1 MENLK
6 ENENKEKKELDS
18 EEEEEESE
26 SLSSSST
33 NSIQKDDKP
42 SEAEKE
48 EISKKEMIAE
58 KIIQK
63 WLSLQKII
71 KEEITLED
79 VIIHRYKEDFNKLKS
94 FYINYHDT
102 KLKLRNIQEDMKK
115 LLISDKNQK
124 ELVVDREGVGRI
136 LVDTYEPIKNLLF
149 IFRNNYDYVVKLV
162 SLIDEKDDQEKVESL
177 VELFCN
183 QFYDNILIPNPEQKE
198 LLLLIFLLFKK
209 EIINMN
215 CAMLDEFLSDTS
227 FLGKFIS
234 TYVRRHE
241 MNIYLSMLLSPL
253 INSIENVDKDCLDIS
268 LNSIQRYVFRK
279 EKGRFK
285 FHNINVSNKKDLFNY
300 ESRLYNKIPKTN
312 IIFKKNYELEI
323 EKEEEENRVNKD
335 MDEFELYSDKD
346 LANILINANL
356 LKNLGANKNIINNLL
371 ELKKE
376 EYNKNYKEEL
386 NEDKLTELME
396 NTKDENL
403 KEFYMDHLEQIYND
417 PDMFTNKGLINC
429 LKQYYYDELKNLIIG
444 KFKRNFLYIQKKINY
459 FLQSMIDKISTIPY
473 TIRCI
478 CKIIY
483 LLISKKFPN
492 LPKFYLNSF
501 IGKFFFSKYIFP
513 VLSLENKDI
522 MDNRIFSTNTKKC
535 LNVII
540 SVLEHAYRSR
550 LFITNTDTE
559 KTIFNYYLIEIIPI
573 LNVFFEKLIDI
584 ELPKVVENLFNNTE
598 INLKNTIIDEI
609 VKFKTI
615 KETPDNKTK
624 EDTIDTS
631 EENQIETKEIETKEN
646 EGKENED
653 KENEDKEN
661 EDKEIETKGNEDKE
675 NESKD
680 NDNNKGQL
688 NAGNQS
694 NNNEQ
699 NYNKVESNN
708 IEENKSVFDYFKENP
723 DEILHLESI
732 CFSLNDILFILN
744 LIGKNI
750 EIFSGLPKYS
760 FFCKTY
766 KHIKSKDYKIDA
778 EIDKEP
784 KITKFFVLFK
794 DEKISQLE
802 KLVGKKKKD
811 ESSFLTENQNLDL
824 ICKRVKLSIKTV
836 LKGLNL
842 LNNKD
847 FSYLSTAISNDKF
860 FSSLQYTLDDL
871 EDFSDMLN
879 QIPLKWYGQYLTNN
893 KKRINQ
899 KYQDNDYEE
908 LYNEMLEEE
917 NKILEEL
924 KSFSRILITRDGMNL
939 GCGEKILEQVN
950 IGLNHIE
957 QAKKIVKIE
966 KFINSEKIEVCIQTI
981 KENEEK
987 NTINNTINNINNDY
1001 TNILIIDAKEC
1012 PHSKSSLTNLLRLNK
1027 KTHCLYIR
1035 DMIKFFVNGNWFE
1048 DNNIIES
1055 EEIKNQNRN
1064 KLIYRAI
1071 TTYMRFVMAKVK
1083 KPIINKGLFDPGK
1096 EGDFIEIKK
1105 KIEDYILKKIYKFV
1119 YPKKPIGFDDKFY
1132 NTTRCLDWVT
1142 PEQLG
1147 IKKEYVNQL
1156 GFAELCIKKME
1167 EAISVTDKLE
1177 CISNALDTVIC
1188 TVKFSREE
1196 NTNNISNEE
1205 LLTIFMYI
1213 LIKAQPRRINSNIS
1227 YIKCF
1232 AEDEVIKEKKEKL
1245 FNLMDNATIKVL
1257 KINHLYLKISREEFK
1272 NNFEEAKLRNNID
1285 EI

>member
-1 MENLK
+1 MENDDI
-6 ENENKEKKELDS
+6 NKKLDPKELDS
-18 EEEEEESE
+18 EEEEESE
-26 SLSSSST
+26 SISSSNS
-33 NSIQKDDKP
+33 NSIPQEDKP
-42 SEAEKE
+42 LEAEKE
-48 EISKKEMIAE
+48 EISEKEIIAE

-79 VIIHRYKEDFNKLKS
+79 VIIHRYKEDFNKLQS
-94 FYINYHDT
+94 FYIDYHNT
-102 KLKLRNIQEDMKK
+102 KLKLRNYKEDIKK
-115 LLISDKNQK
+115 LSINDKNQK
-124 ELVVDREGVGRI
+124 ELVIDKEGVGRV

-149 IFRNNYDYVVKLV
+149 IFRNNYDYVIKLV
-162 SLIDEKDDQEKVESL
+162 SLIDEKDDQDKVESL

-209 EIINMN
+209 EILNMN
-215 CAMLDEFLSDTS
+215 SGTLEEFLSDTS

-234 TYVRRHE
+234 TYVRRYE

-268 LNSIQRYVFRK
+268 LHSIQRYIFRK

-285 FHNINVSNKKDLFNY
+285 FSNINNMNKKKDLFDY
-300 ESRLYNKIPKTN
+300 ENRLYNKIPRTSL
-312 IIFKKNYELEI
+312 IFKKNYELEI

-335 MDEFELYSDKD
+335 IDEIELYSDKE
-346 LANILINANL
+346 LANIMINANL
-356 LKNLGANKNIINNLL
+356 LKNIGASKNMITNFLDM
-371 ELKKE
+371 KKE
-376 EYNKNYKEEL
+376 EYNREYKDEL
-386 NEDKLTELME
+386 NEEKLIELME

-403 KEFYMDHLEQIYND
+403 KEFYLNHLEKVYID
-417 PDMFTNKGLINC
+417 PDIFTNKGLIDC

-459 FLQSMIDKISTIPY
+459 LLQSMIDKISTIPY

-483 LLISKKFPN
+483 LLISQKFPK
-492 LPKFYLNSF
+492 LPKFYLNAF

-513 VLSLENKDI
+513 VLSLENKNI
-522 MDNRIFSTNTKKC
+522 MDNRIFSSNTKKC
-535 LNVII
+535 INVII
-540 SVLEHAYRSR
+540 SVLDHAYKSE
-550 LFITNTDTE
+550 LFITHTDTE

-573 LNVFFEKLIDI
+573 LNTFFEKIIDV
-584 ELPKVVENLFNNTE
+584 ELPKVVENLLNNTD
-598 INLKNTIIDEI
+598 INEKQSIIEKIISVKNKND
-609 VKFKTI
+609 
-615 KETPDNKTK
+615 DNT
-624 EDTIDTS
+624 TNIT
-631 EENQIETKEIETKEN
+631 EEKEN
-646 EGKENED
+646 N
-653 KENEDKEN
+653 
-661 EDKEIETKGNEDKE
+661 
-675 NESKD
+675 SK
-680 NDNNKGQL
+680 NDINTNK
-688 NAGNQS
+688 S
-694 NNNEQ
+694 NNNNINNE
-699 NYNKVESNN
+699 ESQPL
-708 IEENKSVFDYFKENP
+708 FDYFKENP

-732 CFSLNDILFILN
+732 CFSLNDILFILS

-750 EIFSGLPKYS
+750 EIFSELPKYN

-778 EIDKEP
+778 EIDKDP
-784 KITKFFVLFK
+784 KKTKFFVLFK
-794 DEKISQLE
+794 DEKISKLE
-802 KLVGKKKKD
+802 KLVGKKKKED
-811 ESSFLTENQNLDL
+811 SSFLTENQNLDL
-824 ICKRVKLSIKTV
+824 ICKRVKFSIKTV

-847 FSYLSTAISNDKF
+847 FAYLNTAISNEKF

-899 KYQDNDYEE
+899 KYQDNDFEQ
-908 LYNEMLEEE
+908 LYNEMFEEE
-917 NKILEEL
+917 SKILEEL

-950 IGLNHIE
+950 IGLSHSE
-957 QAKKIVKIE
+957 QAKKIIKIE
-966 KFINSEKIEVCIQTI
+966 KFINSEKVEVCIQTI

-987 NTINNTINNINNDY
+987 NNINNSSNNVNNDY
-1001 TNILIIDAKEC
+1001 TNIVIIDAKDC
-1012 PHSKSSLTNLLRLNK
+1012 PHSKSSLSNLLRLRK

-1064 KLIYRAI
+1064 KLIYKAI
-1071 TTYMRFVMAKVK
+1071 TSYMKFVIEKVK
-1083 KPIINKGLFDPGK
+1083 RPIINKGLFGESYD
-1096 EGDFIEIKK
+1096 EDIIEIKR

-1119 YPKKPIGFDDKFY
+1119 YPRKPIGFDDKFY
-1132 NTTRCLDWVT
+1132 NIVRCLDWVT

-1147 IKKEYVNQL
+1147 IKKEYINQL

-1177 CISNALDTVIC
+1177 CISNALDTIIC
-1188 TVKFSREE
+1188 TVKFSMEE
-1196 NTNNISNEE
+1196 KSNISNDE
-1205 LLTIFMYI
+1205 LNTIFMYI
-1213 LIKAQPRRINSNIS
+1213 LIRAQPRRINSNIN

-1232 AEDEVIKEKKEKL
+1232 AEDDVIKEKKEKL
-1245 FNLMDNATIKVL
+1245 FSLMDNATINVL
-1257 KINHLYLKISREEFK
+1257 KINHLYLKMSRDEFK
-1272 NNFEEAKLRNNID
+1272 KKFEEAKARYNID

>member
-1 MENLK
+1 MENQNNDNINNNTDK
-6 ENENKEKKELDS
+6 SAGENSKNETNEKNPDPIQKIEREELNS
-18 EEEEEESE
+18 EEESD
-26 SLSSSST
+26 SLSSSSS
-33 NSIQKDDKP
+33 SISITRNKTS
-42 SEAEKE
+42 SELEKQEVSEKE
-48 EISKKEMIAE
+48 IISE

-79 VIIHRYKEDFNKLKS
+79 VIIHRYREDYNKLQT
-94 FYINYHDT
+94 FYLDYHDT
-102 KLKLRNIQEDMKK
+102 KLRLRKNREDIKK
-115 LLISDKNQK
+115 LSINDKNNK
-124 ELVVDREGVGRI
+124 EIEVDREGAGRI

-149 IFRNNYDYVVKLV
+149 IFRDNYDYVTRLI
-162 SLIDEKDDQEKVESL
+162 SLIDEKDDPDKVDSL

-198 LLLLIFLLFKK
+198 LLLLIFLLFKNEVIK
-209 EIINMN
+209 MN
-215 CAMLDEFLSDTS
+215 CALREDFLDESS
-227 FLGKFIS
+227 FLGKFIFS
-234 TYVRRHE
+234 YVRRHE

-268 LNSIQRYVFRK
+268 LDSIQRYIFRK
-279 EKGRFK
+279 EKGKFK
-285 FHNINVSNKKDLFNY
+285 YNNIGNLNNTKDLFNY

-335 MDEFELYSDKD
+335 LDEFELYSDKD
-346 LANILINANL
+346 LANLMINQTLGKNVNDTNLNTIL
-356 LKNLGANKNIINNLL
+356 NKNFLD
-371 ELKKE
+371 KQKE
-376 EYNKNYKEEL
+376 EYNLEYKDDL
-386 NEDKLTELME
+386 NEQKLLEMLE
-396 NTKDENL
+396 RTKDENF
-403 KEFYMDHLEQIYND
+403 KEFILSQLEQVYAD

-429 LKQYYYDELKNLIIG
+429 LKQYYYDELKNLIINR
-444 KFKRNFLYIQKKINY
+444 FRRNFLYIQKKINY
-459 FLQSMIDKISTIPY
+459 LLQSMIDKISTIPY

-483 LLISKKFPN
+483 LLINKKFPD
-492 LPKFYLNSF
+492 LPKCYLNSF
-501 IGKFFFSKYIFP
+501 IGKFFFSKYLFP
-513 VLSLENKDI
+513 VLSLENKNI
-522 MDNRIFSTNTKKC
+522 MNTRIYSSNTKKC
-535 LNVII
+535 IKVII
-540 SVLEHAYRSR
+540 SVLDHAYKSQ
-550 LFITNTDTE
+550 LFVTHTDTE

-573 LNVFFEKLIDI
+573 LNTFFEKLIDI
-584 ELPKVVENLFNNTE
+584 ELPKVIENLFNETE
-598 INLKNTIIDEI
+598 IDMKSSIMDKIITIKTPNNNENNEKEEEKNISQDI
-609 VKFKTI
+609 KTNDKDKDKEKEKEKANT
-615 KETPDNKTK
+615 KETPQK
-624 EDTIDTS
+624 
-631 EENQIETKEIETKEN
+631 
-646 EGKENED
+646 
-653 KENEDKEN
+653 
-661 EDKEIETKGNEDKE
+661 
-675 NESKD
+675 
-680 NDNNKGQL
+680 
-688 NAGNQS
+688 
-694 NNNEQ
+694 NNNEV
-699 NYNKVESNN
+699 NKPS
-708 IEENKSVFDYFKENP
+708 FDYFNENP

-732 CFSLNDILFILN
+732 CFSLNDILFILS

-750 EIFSGLPKYS
+750 EIFTGLPKYN

-784 KITKFFVLFK
+784 QITKYFVLFK

-802 KLVGKKKKD
+802 KLVGKKKKE
-811 ESSFLTENQNLDL
+811 ESSFLTENQNEDL
-824 ICKRVKLSIKTV
+824 ICKRVKFSIKTV

-847 FSYLSTAISNDKF
+847 FAYLNTAISNEKF
-860 FSSLQYTLDDL
+860 FSSLQYTLDEL

-899 KYQDNDYEE
+899 KYQESDFNL
-908 LYNEMLEEE
+908 LYNEMLDEES
-917 NKILEEL
+917 KILEEL

-939 GCGEKILEQVN
+939 GCGEKILEQVK
-950 IGLNHIE
+950 IGLDHIE

-966 KFINSEKIEVCIQTI
+966 KFVNSEKIEVCIQTI

-987 NTINNTINNINNDY
+987 NNINNISNNINNDY
-1001 TNILIIDAKEC
+1001 TNILIMDAKEC
-1012 PHSKSSLTNLLRLNK
+1012 PHSKSSLSNLLRLK
-1027 KTHCLYIR
+1027 KKMHCYYIR

-1071 TTYMRFVMAKVK
+1071 TSYMRFVIEKVK
-1083 KPIINKGLFDPGK
+1083 NPVINKGLFTNQGNEEDYL
-1096 EGDFIEIKK
+1096 ETKK

-1142 PEQLG
+1142 PEQLR

-1167 EAISVTDKLE
+1167 EAISVNDKLE

-1188 TVKFSREE
+1188 TVKFSMEE
-1196 NTNNISNEE
+1196 STRISNDE
-1205 LLTIFMYI
+1205 LITIFMYI
-1213 LIKAQPRRINSNIS
+1213 LIRAQPRRINSNIN

-1232 AEDEVIKEKKEKL
+1232 AEDEVIKEKKEEL
-1245 FNLMDNATIKVL
+1245 FNLMDNATINIL
-1257 KINHLYLKISREEFK
+1257 KINHVYLKMTQEEFK
-1272 NNFEEAKLRNNID
+1272 KNFEEAKLRHNID
-1285 EI
+1285 EN

>member
-1 MENLK
+1 MENPK
-6 ENENKEKKELDS
+6 QNENQKDNNNNLEKKEYDS
-18 EEEEEESE
+18 EEEEESE
-26 SLSSSST
+26 SVSSSS
-33 NSIQKDDKP
+33 NSINEEVNKP

-48 EISKKEMIAE
+48 EISKKEIIAE

-79 VIIHRYKEDFNKLKS
+79 VIIHRYKEDFNKLQT
-94 FYINYHDT
+94 FYLDYHNA
-102 KLKLRNIQEDMKK
+102 KLKLRNNKEDMKK
-115 LLISDKNQK
+115 LSINDKNEK
-124 ELVVDREGVGRI
+124 ELIIDKGGVGRI

-149 IFRNNYDYVVKLV
+149 IFRNNYDYVIKLI
-162 SLIDEKDDQEKVESL
+162 SLIDEKDDQDKVESL

-209 EIINMN
+209 EILNMN
-215 CAMLDEFLSDTS
+215 CATLDEFLSDTS

-241 MNIYLSMLLSPL
+241 MNIYLSMLLSPI
-253 INSIENVDKDCLDIS
+253 INSIENVDKDCLDLS

-285 FHNINVSNKKDLFNY
+285 FSNINNMNKKKDLFDY
-300 ESRLYNKIPKTN
+300 ENRLYNKIPKTN

-335 MDEFELYSDKD
+335 IDEIELYSDKD
-346 LANILINANL
+346 LANMLNANL
-356 LKNLGANKNIINNLL
+356 LKNIGASKNIINNFI
-371 ELKKE
+371 EMKKE
-376 EYNKNYKEEL
+376 EYNKEYKEEL
-386 NEDKLTELME
+386 NEDKLIELMD
-396 NTKDENL
+396 NTKNENL
-403 KEFYMDHLEQIYND
+403 KEVFLNHLEQIYID
-417 PDMFTNKGLINC
+417 PDMFTNKGLIEC
-429 LKQYYYDELKNLIIG
+429 LKEYYYDELKNLIIG

-459 FLQSMIDKISTIPY
+459 LIQSMIDKISTIPY

-483 LLISKKFPN
+483 LLMSQKFPN

-513 VLSLENKDI
+513 VLSLENKNI
-522 MDNRIFSTNTKKC
+522 MDNRIFSSNTKKC
-535 LNVII
+535 INVII
-540 SVLEHAYRSR
+540 SVLDHAYKSK
-550 LFITNTDTE
+550 LFITHTDTE

-573 LNVFFEKLIDI
+573 LNIFFEKLIDV
-584 ELPKVVENLFNNTE
+584 ELPKVVENLFNTTE
-598 INLKNTIIDEI
+598 INTQSNIMDKIIKIKIEKKAENTE
-609 VKFKTI
+609 K
-615 KETPDNKTK
+615 
-624 EDTIDTS
+624 
-631 EENQIETKEIETKEN
+631 EENIVHINKDKDEN
-646 EGKENED
+646 TNENKAD
-653 KENEDKEN
+653 KEENKDIQNENKEVNSN
-661 EDKEIETKGNEDKE
+661 EQPN
-675 NESKD
+675 NQ
-680 NDNNKGQL
+680 DNNKKET
-688 NAGNQS
+688 NDNK
-694 NNNEQ
+694 NEE
-699 NYNKVESNN
+699 YEVL
-708 IEENKSVFDYFKENP
+708 FDYFKENP

-732 CFSLNDILFILN
+732 CFSLNDILFILS

-750 EIFSGLPKYS
+750 EIFSDLPKYN

-778 EIDKEP
+778 EIDKDP
-784 KITKFFVLFK
+784 KRTKFFVLFK
-794 DEKISQLE
+794 DEKMPQLE
-802 KLVGKKKKD
+802 KLVGKKKKE

-824 ICKRVKLSIKTV
+824 ICKRVKFSIKTV

-847 FSYLSTAISNDKF
+847 FSYLSTAISNEKF

-899 KYQDNDYEE
+899 KYQNNDFEE
-908 LYNEMLEEE
+908 LYNEMFEEE

-950 IGLNHIE
+950 IGLSHIE

-987 NTINNTINNINNDY
+987 NTISNSSNNVNNDY

-1012 PHSKSSLTNLLRLNK
+1012 PHSKNSLSNLLRLRK

-1035 DMIKFFVNGNWFE
+1035 DMIKYFVNGNWFE

-1064 KLIYRAI
+1064 KLIYKAI
-1071 TTYMRFVMAKVK
+1071 TSYMRFVMERVR
-1083 KPIINKGLFDPGK
+1083 KPYINKGLFGPAN
-1096 EGDFIEIKK
+1096 EEDFTEIKK

-1119 YPKKPIGFDDKFY
+1119 YPKRPIGFDDKFY

-1196 NTNNISNEE
+1196 NTTIGNDE
-1205 LLTIFMYI
+1205 LGTIFMYI
-1213 LIKAQPRRINSNIS
+1213 LIKAQPRRINSNIN

-1232 AEDEVIKEKKEKL
+1232 AEDDVIKEKKEKL
-1245 FNLMDNATIKVL
+1245 FSLMDNATINVL
-1257 KINHLYLKISREEFK
+1257 KINHLYLKITREEFK
-1272 NNFEEAKLRNNID
+1272 KNFEEAKLRYNVD